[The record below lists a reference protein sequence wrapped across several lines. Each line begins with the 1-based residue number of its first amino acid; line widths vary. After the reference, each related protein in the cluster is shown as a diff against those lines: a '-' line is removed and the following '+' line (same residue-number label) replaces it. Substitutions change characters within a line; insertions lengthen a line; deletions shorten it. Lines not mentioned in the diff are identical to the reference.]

1 MVHQN
6 QATGLCLEL
15 VAELDVTPVVIVLA
29 TRRMQELHC
38 QGALHQG
45 SRKKTSKWITSGNV
59 LQGQTPSKETEG
71 SSWVLSDTVGCRICQ
86 EH

>member
-1 MVHQN
+1 MKALRDYIPMIHQN

-15 VAELDVTPVVIVLA
+15 VAELDITPVVIVLA

-45 SRKKTSKWITSGNV
+45 SRKKQANG
-59 LQGQTPSKETEG
+59 
-71 SSWVLSDTVGCRICQ
+71 
-86 EH
+86 